1 MIAVAMETFLL
12 AFIPL
17 FVAIDAVGVLPLF
30 VALTQRLDA
39 DAQRR
44 LAGEATLTAF
54 AISVVFLAA
63 GAAIFRFL
71 GISSHDFRVGGGVVL
86 LTLAVRE
93 LLSSSE
99 AERSPDGDVGIV
111 PIGVP
116 LIMGP
121 AALTT
126 ILLLHDAYGWA
137 WTAVSLG
144 ANLLVVWV
152 VFRAAR
158 PLTRVLGRGG
168 GRAVAKV
175 TALFLAG
182 IAVMMIRTG
191 VTAMLAA
198 PG

>member
-1 MIAVAMETFLL
+1 METFLL

-17 FVAIDAVGVLPLF
+17 FVAIDVIGVLPLF

-39 DAQRR
+39 ATQRR

-54 AISVVFLAA
+54 GISVVFLAA

-71 GISSHDFRVGGGVVL
+71 GISSHDFRVGGGIVL

-93 LLSSSE
+93 LVSSSE

-137 WTAVSLG
+137 WTAVSLC
-144 ANLLVVWV
+144 ANLLVVWI
-152 VFRAAR
+152 VFSAAR
-158 PLTRVLGRGG
+158 PLTMVLGRGT

-191 VTAMLAA
+191 VMAMLAA
-198 PG
+198 DG

>member
-1 MIAVAMETFLL
+1 MTARIRELVREVAHRLEPQLIAVRRDLHAHPEVSFAERRSTAVVADVLRDAGL
-12 AFIPL
+12 P
-17 FVAIDAVGVLPLF
+17 FVSPDNPGPGVSLEGGDVMP
-30 VALTQRLDA
+30 
-39 DAQRR
+39 
-44 LAGEATLTAF
+44 
-54 AISVVFLAA
+54 
-63 GAAIFRFL
+63 
-71 GISSHDFRVGGGVVL
+71 VGGGVVL

-144 ANLLVVWV
+144 ANLLVVGRPIV
-152 VFRAAR
+152 EADDPPAAAR
-158 PLTRVLGRGG
+158 AILKDMR
-168 GRAVAKV
+168 
-175 TALFLAG
+175 
-182 IAVMMIRTG
+182 
-191 VTAMLAA
+191 
-198 PG
+198 

>member
-1 MIAVAMETFLL
+1 VETFFL

-17 FVAIDAVGVLPLF
+17 FVAIDALGVLPLF
-30 VALTQRLDA
+30 VALTQRLDPA
-39 DAQRR
+39 AQRR
-44 LAGEATLTAF
+44 LAGEATLTAL
-54 AISVVFLAA
+54 AISLVFLTA
-63 GAAIFRFL
+63 GSAIFRFL
-71 GISSHDFRVGGGVVL
+71 GISPHDFRVGGGIVL

-99 AERSPDGDVGIV
+99 AERSPDRDVGIV

-126 ILLLHDAYGWA
+126 ILLLHDSYGWA
-137 WTAVSLG
+137 WTAVSLC

-158 PLTRVLGRGG
+158 PLSTILGRGG

-191 VTAMLAA
+191 VMAMIAE
-198 PG
+198 P